1 MTGKGRKK
9 SIKGAAPT
17 KTPIPG
23 PTKKQ
28 LTFVQSGMALETMHK
43 DSCMC
48 SKSELDLFSVPPT
61 QVVKEKGFWEDVD
74 PITSISSS
82 DTIEFLCA
90 ANSGVY
96 TDLASSY
103 LYVKAKIT
111 TAAGGKVGADFQV
124 GPSNLWM
131 HALFSQVE
139 VFLNNKLVTPSNT
152 AYSYRAYIETILN
165 FSKDAKDSHLTSALL
180 YKDKAG
186 KMDAVNPLAQDAH
199 VNTGFKQRHAYTR
212 ESKSVAMEGRLH
224 SDLFAQYCYILG
236 AVPIKIKL
244 VRSRDPFCL
253 VSSAEDPNFK
263 VVIEECLFRVRRVNV
278 APSIILAHS
287 QSLQQITAKYPV
299 NRIDC
304 KVVSVPRG
312 NMSGNQPNIFQGGL
326 PNRIVI
332 SMVDAD
338 AFNGTYTKNAFNFKN
353 YDITTMG
360 LTVNGENLPGKP
372 LQLKFGA
379 DSNYISAFQ
388 TLYAGAHKIF
398 DNQGNGITR
407 EEYANGYTL
416 FVFDLTPDLCLGDH
430 VQPIKNGNVSI
441 ECRFGTPLET
451 AINIMVLGEFQSLIE
466 IDANRNVLCDFNNW
480 R

>member
-1 MTGKGRKK
+1 
-9 SIKGAAPT
+9 
-17 KTPIPG
+17 
-23 PTKKQ
+23 
-28 LTFVQSGMALETMHK
+28 MALETMHK

-48 SKSELDLFSVPPT
+48 SKSELDLFSIPPT
-61 QVVKEKGFWEDVD
+61 QVQAVTYTLKQRSLLRPEGNVD
-74 PITSISSS
+74 
-82 DTIEFLCA
+82 
-90 ANSGVY
+90 
-96 TDLASSY
+96 
-103 LYVKAKIT
+103 
-111 TAAGGKVGADFQV
+111 ADIQV

-139 VFLNNKLVTPSNT
+139 VFLNNKLVTPSST
-152 AYSYRAYIETILN
+152 AYPYRAYIETILN
-165 FSKDAKDSHLTSALL
+165 FSKDAKDSHLTSALF

-186 KMDAVNPLAQDAH
+186 KMDAVNPLTQDAN
-199 VNTGFKQRHAYTR
+199 VNTALKQRHAYTR

-224 SDLFAQYCYILG
+224 SDLFTQDRYILG

-263 VVIEECLFRVRRVNV
+263 VVIEEC
-278 APSIILAHS
+278 
-287 QSLQQITAKYPV
+287 
-299 NRIDC
+299 
-304 KVVSVPRG
+304 
-312 NMSGNQPNIFQGGL
+312 GL

-332 SMVDAD
+332 GMVDAD
-338 AFNGTYTKNAFNFKN
+338 AFNGIYTKNPFNFKN

-430 VQPIKNGNVSI
+430 VQPIKKGNVSI

-451 AINIMVLGEFQSLIE
+451 AINIVVLGEFQSLIE
-466 IDANRNVLCDFNNW
+466 IDANQNVLCDFNN
-480 R
+480 

>member
-1 MTGKGRKK
+1 
-9 SIKGAAPT
+9 
-17 KTPIPG
+17 
-23 PTKKQ
+23 
-28 LTFVQSGMALETMHK
+28 MALETMHK

-48 SKSELDLFSVPPT
+48 SKSELDLFSIPPT
-61 QVVKEKGFWEDVD
+61 QVVMEKGFWEDVD

-96 TDLASSY
+96 TDLSSSY

-111 TAAGGKVGADFQV
+111 TAAGGNVCADIQV

-139 VFLNNKLVTPSNT
+139 VFLNNKLVTPSST
-152 AYSYRAYIETILN
+152 AYPYRAYIETIVN
-165 FSKDAKDSHLTSALL
+165 FSKDAKDSHLTSALF

-186 KMDAVNPLAQDAH
+186 KMDAVNPLAQDA
-199 VNTGFKQRHAYTR
+199 NTGLKQRHAYTR

-224 SDLFAQYCYILG
+224 SDLFAQDRYILG

-253 VSSAEDPNFK
+253 VSTAENPNFK

-278 APSIILAHS
+278 APSVILAHS
-287 QSLQQITAKYPV
+287 QSLQQTTAKYSI

-312 NMSGNQPNIFQGGL
+312 NMSGNQPNMFQGGL

-332 SMVDAD
+332 GMVDAD
-338 AFNGTYTKNAFNFKN
+338 AFNGTYTKNPFNFKN
-353 YDITTMG
+353 YDITT
-360 LTVNGENLPGKP
+360 TVNGENLPGKP

-451 AINIMVLGEFQSLIE
+451 AINIVALGEFQSLIE
-466 IDANRNVLCDFNNW
+466 IDANRNVLCDFNN
-480 R
+480 